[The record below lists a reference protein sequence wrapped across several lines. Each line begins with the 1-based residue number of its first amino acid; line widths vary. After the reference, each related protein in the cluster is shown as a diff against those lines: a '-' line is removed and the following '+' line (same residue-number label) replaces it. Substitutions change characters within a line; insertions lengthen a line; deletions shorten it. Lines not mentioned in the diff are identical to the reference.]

1 MRPLVALSGRDE
13 VPKRKEGVAVR
24 SEEGAAIQ
32 VHRLVHHITAMYVPR
47 KVEVRVVGCRLA
59 GLPFEI
65 SKIVNAHVRAE
76 LAETIHQI
84 QGCGGV
90 VYSIRMEILY

>member
-1 MRPLVALSGRDE
+1 MRPRVALSGRDE

-24 SEEGAAIQ
+24 SEEGAAIDI
-32 VHRLVHHITAMYVPR
+32 VRLVNDITAVCVPR

-59 GLPFEI
+59 GLPVEI
-65 SKIVNAHVRAE
+65 SQIMYAHVRAE
-76 LAETIHQI
+76 LAETIHQS

-90 VYSIRMEILY
+90 VYSI